1 MTASPTHPTLNRRTT
16 MHDTQ
21 ATVVRVTNDDPGL
34 GLTAGQVLTHE
45 GTHEISGYP
54 LASLPDGQIVEIDP
68 GDCKVIEVAPVE
80 DGSFHILVES
90 GPHAGGLDPEPD
102 LRDLVRLIE
111 WLRDHE
117 IDHQVAGRRGTARRI
132 ADRRFV
138 DSAVC
143 YLRVQFDDPS
153 GRMWTIS
160 EGLASLGTAVYV
172 GPDGALYDE
181 IGEAL

>member
-1 MTASPTHPTLNRRTT
+1 MSA
-16 MHDTQ
+16 DQ
-21 ATVVRVTNDDPGL
+21 ATVVRLLLDVHNMQ
-34 GLTAGQVLTHE
+34 AGRVLPHE
-45 GTHEISGYP
+45 GT
-54 LASLPDGQIVEIDP
+54 DP
-68 GDCKVIEVAPVE
+68 GTGWELVMVDDEILALDPEHCEVMPVAPVE

-132 ADRRFV
+132 AGRRFV